1 MHPLV
6 KARRIAALSQSE
18 LAKLSGVCQ
27 TTISMIENGRITN
40 PHPKTIRQMA
50 EALGVTP
57 LSLFEPEGIETE
69 EVEVG

>member
-6 KARRIAALSQSE
+6 KARRIAAVSQRE
-18 LAKLSGVCQ
+18 LAEMSGVGQ
-27 TTISMIENGRITN
+27 TTIARIENGLVKE

-57 LSLFEPEGIETE
+57 LSLFEPEQTEKE
-69 EVEVG
+69 EVSVG

>member
-6 KARRIAALSQSE
+6 KARRIAAVSQRE
-18 LAKLSGVCQ
+18 LAEKSGVGQ
-27 TTISMIENGRITN
+27 TTIARIEQGHITN
-40 PHPKTIRQMA
+40 PHPKTVRQLA

-57 LSLFEPEGIETE
+57 LSLLEPEEIEKK